1 MCIELKSTND
11 SLKGVNICC
20 AVGVKGVIVEC
31 DMTEADKSQSIIQA
45 ETNSVCELRRNLG
58 KQLQTGHLGF

>member
-1 MCIELKSTND
+1 MCIELKSTNN

-20 AVGVKGVIVEC
+20 AVGVKGDIVEC

-45 ETNSVCELRRNLG
+45 ETNSVCVSFEG
-58 KQLQTGHLGF
+58 I